1 MERDDTG
8 RRPGSGTRRGDSS
21 EPRARVFIVDDH
33 PVVRHGLR
41 QLIGAEADL
50 EVCGEAGGEAQA
62 LRGID
67 ETGPDLVLI
76 DVSLAEGSGLSLLK
90 TLSAREDG
98 VKCVVVSMH
107 DEQLL
112 AERCI
117 ESGASGYVNKQE
129 ATELLVEAVR
139 RALSGRIYLSPAITQ
154 RLLSQ
159 KAAAGRTAR
168 GPGIEA
174 LSDREL
180 EVFEM
185 IGQGLSTRQIAL
197 QLHLSVKTVE
207 THRENIKRKLA
218 LDSSLALIRQA
229 MEWSLLK

>member
-1 MERDDTG
+1 MAYTTKAM
-8 RRPGSGTRRGDSS
+8 TRNSAEQR
-21 EPRARVFIVDDH
+21 PRARVFIVDDH

-41 QLIGAEADL
+41 QLISAETDL
-50 EVCGEAGGEAQA
+50 EVCGEAGGEAEA
-62 LRGID
+62 LLGID
-67 ETGPDLVLI
+67 ETRPDLVLI
-76 DVSLAEGSGLSLLK
+76 DVSLSEGSGLDLLK
-90 TLSAREDG
+90 RLQARDDAA
-98 VKCVVVSMH
+98 KSLIVSMH

-117 ESGASGYVNKQE
+117 EAGASGYVNKQE

-139 RALSGRIYLSPAITQ
+139 RALTGKIYLSPAMTD
-154 RLLSQ
+154 RMLHQ
-159 KAAAGRTAR
+159 KAAAGRGSKA
-168 GPGIEA
+168 GGIES

-185 IGQGLSTRQIAL
+185 IGQGLSTREIAL

-218 LDSSLALIRQA
+218 LESNLALIRQA
-229 MEWSLLK
+229 MEWRLLQ